1 MKIDN
6 KGWGLNTMLI
16 MVGIILFFL
25 LAATFFTI
33 RLNAMLG
40 SENNESEKKLQQQI
54 DQTYYVNRINN
65 MTLAAE
71 KYINDN
77 NLMLTTNHMK
87 IDLNTLVSYGY
98 ISPIVDYITT
108 NRCLGYSSAYL
119 NVSNT
124 KVIKSYIKCD
134 NYESKGYG
142 EI

>member
-124 KVIKSYIKCD
+124 KVIKSYVKCD